1 MNQEVGMRTQKSARR
16 SGMRVKD
23 FAEKL
28 SVTPETA
35 SRIINGKY
43 NVSPELAQRIADLF
57 YTSHEYISTRSSVA
71 SV

>member
-1 MNQEVGMRTQKSARR
+1 MNQEVGMRIQKLVRR

-35 SRIINGKY
+35 S
-43 NVSPELAQRIADLF
+43 
-57 YTSHEYISTRSSVA
+57 
-71 SV
+71 